1 MCSEIASGRLRPGRV
16 SPWARRTWRR
26 LLGARSGHRPTQRR
40 QVDVLPAAVARFSS
54 SSGGAAVSKQR
65 EDVEHASALKARDP
79 PNPPKSMSNR
89 RLEWANPSCQPADAS
104 RALPSRRPRSAGSD
118 PVLEP
123 CFSGCGPAA
132 CALRRR
138 NVTTGNIIFSP
149 PRRFSPRRHFSP
161 RQRFCRARCCADR
174 EGLAAPLGRCRRPG
188 PRPFSTRRW

>member
-26 LLGARSGHRPTQRR
+26 LLGARSRHRPTQRR

-54 SSGGAAVSKQR
+54 SSGGAAMSKQR
-65 EDVEHASALKARDP
+65 EDVEHASALKARDRTHRSRCQTADWNGP
-79 PNPPKSMSNR
+79 TRLVNP
-89 RLEWANPSCQPADAS
+89 LT
-104 RALPSRRPRSAGSD
+104 RAEPYRAGARPRSAGSD